1 MQYENGKSRILQ
13 GLSHIRIKKQKK
25 RLCKVKNACNGK
37 SNRASNVR
45 GTIHIQ
51 CTNCR
56 RGILE
61 KPPKSKIPEYAMSS
75 IRRRFHQGLT
85 IMKCI
90 KQGNED
96 LEDLDCKLCYGINIP

>member
-1 MQYENGKSRILQ
+1 MVENASNGKS
-13 GLSHIRIKKQKK
+13 K
-25 RLCKVKNACNGK
+25 RE
-37 SNRASNVR
+37 SNVR
-45 GTIHIQ
+45 GTIQTQ

-61 KPPKSKIPEYAMSS
+61 NPQKSKIPEYAMSS

-90 KQGNED
+90 KQVNED